1 MSTPKK
7 NLFTKAK
14 MNSESATTVVEV
26 SDSLAETIEVSEV
39 QKPEAPAKPNV
50 FNKIRDIE
58 EAPMHVTESFA
69 EKPVPKSYSLY
80 QQDLE
85 RIENFKETLK
95 TKSRGRLYDSLIV
108 RVALAYLDES
118 YEKGGKQFEKDI
130 KRLIS
135 ENR

>member
-14 MNSESATTVVEV
+14 MKPESATTVVELSEPV
-26 SDSLAETIEVSEV
+26 AEVTVVSEE
-39 QKPEAPAKPNV
+39 QPESPAKPNL
-50 FNKIRDIE
+50 FKKIRDIE
-58 EAPMHVTESFA
+58 AAPMHVTESFA

-80 QQDLE
+80 QQDLD

-108 RVALAYLDES
+108 RVALAYLEES
-118 YEKGGKQFEKDI
+118 YEKGGKQFERDI